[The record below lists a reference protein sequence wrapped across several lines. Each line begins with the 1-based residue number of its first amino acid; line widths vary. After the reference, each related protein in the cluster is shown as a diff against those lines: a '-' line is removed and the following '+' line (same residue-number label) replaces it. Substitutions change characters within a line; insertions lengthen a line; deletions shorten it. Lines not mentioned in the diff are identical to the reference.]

1 MRCAL
6 AMLLTLA
13 LTGCSQTMG
22 IAETKAVC
30 AVWSDISW
38 SRKDTPQ
45 TVAEVKVNNARRA
58 GYCG

>member
-1 MRCAL
+1 
-6 AMLLTLA
+6 MLLTLA

-22 IAETKAVC
+22 TAETKAVC